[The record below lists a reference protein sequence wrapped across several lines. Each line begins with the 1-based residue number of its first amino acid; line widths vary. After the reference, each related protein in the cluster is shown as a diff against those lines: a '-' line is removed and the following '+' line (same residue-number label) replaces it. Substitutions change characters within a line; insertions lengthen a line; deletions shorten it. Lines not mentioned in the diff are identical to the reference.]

1 MLVIGVG
8 GVLFVNGVTRTAGAK
23 TSKGIALRCLYLL
36 GVELTR
42 VGTTALDHKTGNVAV
57 ELKVI
62 VEALLSEFHKIAHMN
77 GGIVTSKLDANV
89 ALGGFD
95 YCNLIAVGL
104 VFRCV
109 QSHGFP

>member
-1 MLVIGVG
+1 M
-8 GVLFVNGVTRTAGAK
+8 
-23 TSKGIALRCLYLL
+23 
-36 GVELTR
+36 
-42 VGTTALDHKTGNVAV
+42 

-95 YCNLIAVGL
+95 YCNLIAIGL